1 MAAKLWGAFAL
12 SAAVLVL
19 TLAIA
24 PLIGSARIDYGRAFA
39 GVSPDHEILFQ
50 ARLPRVLLSALAGG
64 TLALAGVIFQAL
76 LRNALAEPYT
86 LGIASGSSLG
96 AVIAICFGWEVSA
109 NLPGIWAASFTG
121 ALAVLLV
128 VAGIAYEAR
137 HLSSFTLL
145 LSGVTINSICIALIL
160 FLQNLASIGQA
171 FSIMRW
177 LMGGIDVASYPT
189 IGALASV
196 VLPVGAVLFWNA
208 RNWNL
213 LAVGDEFAA
222 SRGASTGRLLL
233 AGYVSAS
240 LITGCVTALTGPI
253 GFVGLIVP
261 HAIRLRTGAD
271 HRILIPCS
279 FLLGAAFLAWC
290 DTAARTIL
298 APTEVPVG
306 VITALMG
313 GPFFLWLL
321 RNRRSLWQ

>member
-1 MAAKLWGAFAL
+1 MVVKLWGALAL
-12 SAAVLVL
+12 SAAILVL
-19 TLAIA
+19 TLAIM
-24 PLIGSARIDYGRAFA
+24 PLVGSARIDYARAFA
-39 GVSPDHEILFQ
+39 GVSPDHEILFR
-50 ARLPRVLLSALAGG
+50 ARLPRVLLSAVAGG

-109 NLPGIWAASFTG
+109 NLPGIWACSFAG
-121 ALAVLLV
+121 ALAVLV
-128 VAGIAYEAR
+128 IVGGMAYEAR
-137 HLSSFTLL
+137 HLSPFTLL

-160 FLQNLASIGQA
+160 FLQNLATIGQA

-177 LMGGIDVASYPT
+177 LMGGIDITGYSSIA
-189 IGALASV
+189 ALAAV
-196 VLPVGAVLFWNA
+196 VLPAAAFLFWNA

-213 LAVGDEFAA
+213 LAIGEEFAA
-222 SRGASTGRLLL
+222 SRGASTGRLML
-233 AGYVSAS
+233 AGYLSAS
-240 LITGCVTALTGPI
+240 LVTACITALTGPI

-261 HAIRLRTGAD
+261 HAIRLRVGAD
-271 HRILIPCS
+271 HRLLIPCS
-279 FLLGAAFLAWC
+279 FLLGGAFLAWC

-306 VITALMG
+306 VITALIG

>member
-1 MAAKLWGAFAL
+1 MATRLWSALAL
-12 SAAVLVL
+12 SAAVLLL
-19 TLAIA
+19 TLVFT

-39 GVSPDHEILFQ
+39 GLSPDAEILFQ

-76 LRNALAEPYT
+76 LRNTLAEPYT

-96 AVIAICFGWEVSA
+96 AVIAICFGWGISA
-109 NLPGIWAASFTG
+109 NLPGLWAAAFAG
-121 ALAVLLV
+121 ALAVLLI

-137 HLSSFTLL
+137 HLSPFTLL

-160 FLQNLASIGQA
+160 FLQNLATIGQS

-177 LMGGIDVASYPT
+177 LMGGIDIASYPS
-189 IGALASV
+189 ILALAGI
-196 VLPVGAVLFWNA
+196 VLPVGAFLFWHA
-208 RNWNL
+208 RSWNL
-213 LAVGDEFAA
+213 LAIGEEFAA
-222 SRGASTGRLLL
+222 TRGASTGRLML

-261 HAIRLRTGAD
+261 HAIRLRAGAD
-271 HRILIPCS
+271 HRLLIPCS

-306 VITALMG
+306 VITALLG